1 MAMMTIME
9 EKDKVL
15 VLGRRGI
22 VGNGEQEV

>member
-1 MAMMTIME
+1 VAMMTIME